1 MRKIPESEIIGKTF
15 GRLTAVRQVDSRN
28 GLRRFLFKCE
38 CGNHLETDWSSV
50 KRGRSKSCGCSREI
64 IRTIL
69 TRHGMSGHTVYRTWS
84 QMRQRCTNRNRE
96 DFKRYGGR
104 GIKVCDRWLKF
115 ENFKDDMMP
124 TWKKD
129 LELDRIDNNGDYSPD
144 NCRWATRKQQ
154 MNNYSRNRVYKG
166 KTIKQWAE
174 ELGINYPVLASRITR
189 YGWSWDEALN
199 TPVRTRIDTCQT

>member
-1 MRKIPESEIIGKTF
+1 
-15 GRLTAVRQVDSRN
+15 
-28 GLRRFLFKCE
+28 
-38 CGNHLETDWSSV
+38 
-50 KRGRSKSCGCSREI
+50 
-64 IRTIL
+64 
-69 TRHGMSGHTVYRTWS
+69 MSGHTVYRTWS